1 MGLGGKAMIQITMA
15 NGRYICWDKEQ
26 YTDYMYDG
34 KVFVIIK
41 DSQWVGIYNINQ
53 VREIRVD
60 K

>member
-1 MGLGGKAMIQITMA
+1 MA
-15 NGRYICWDKEQ
+15 NGSYIRWDKEQ

>member
-1 MGLGGKAMIQITMA
+1 MIQITMA
-15 NGRYICWDKEQ
+15 NGSYICWDKEQ

-41 DSQWVGIYNINQ
+41 NSQWVGIYNINQ
-53 VREIRVD
+53 IREIRVD